1 MSFIRHGSDF
11 PIWLW
16 GGHFLFTLKPNGRN
30 KPMAKQ
36 LTIQHININELKPA
50 LYNPRK
56 WSDEAAKQLTESI
69 KRFGLVDPII
79 VNGAAARKNV
89 VIGGHFRLKIAKD
102 LGLKEVPVV
111 YIDIPDEAKEREL
124 NLRLNRN
131 TGEWDFELLKQF
143 DIDLLLDVGFDDQ
156 DLGDIWNDALET
168 DDDDFDVE
176 KAVKEAA
183 ETTIKL
189 GDLFQLG
196 KHRLICG
203 SSTDGAVIKRLVG
216 EHKPTMFYSDP
227 PYNIGLDYNKGV
239 GLKAGYGGT
248 TDDNKSETEYRS
260 FLSDILTASLPV
272 LGDDA
277 HIFMYCDQTYIG
289 LLQSLMVEHGLK
301 NRRVCLWIKNG
312 FNVVPQVAFNKG
324 YEPCIYATRGNP
336 YLSDT
341 SQNLTEILNKDIAS
355 GNRTIDDIIDLFDI
369 WLAKREAGQ
378 DYQHPT
384 QKPITLHEK
393 PLKRCTKVYDVV
405 LDVFGGSGSTLI
417 ACEQMLRTALLSE
430 LEPVFCQVIIDRWEA
445 LTSEKAVQL

>member
-1 MSFIRHGSDF
+1 MSDK
-11 PIWLW
+11 L
-16 GGHFLFTLKPNGRN
+16 N
-30 KPMAKQ
+30 
-36 LTIQHININELKPA
+36 IQHINITELNPA
-50 LYNPRK
+50 PYNPRK
-56 WSDEAAKQLTESI
+56 WSSHSTEQLTESI

-79 VNGAAARKNV
+79 VNGATERENI
-89 VIGGHFRLKIAKD
+89 VIGGHFRLKVAKD
-102 LGLKEVPVV
+102 LGFTEVPVV
-111 YIDIPDEAKEREL
+111 YVDIPDEAREKEL

-143 DIDLLLDVGFDDQ
+143 DIDLLLDVGFDDS

-176 KAVKEAA
+176 KAIKEAA
-183 ETTIKL
+183 STTIKL
-189 GDLFQLG
+189 GDMFQLG

-203 SSTDGAVIKRLVG
+203 SSTDSATIKRLVG
-216 EHKPTMFYSDP
+216 ELTPTIFYSDP

-248 TDDNKSETEYRS
+248 TNDSKSDAEYAS
-260 FLSDILTASLPV
+260 FLSDILKAALPV
-272 LGDDA
+272 LADNA
-277 HIFMYCDQTYIG
+277 HVFMYCDQTYIG
-289 LLQSLMVEHGLK
+289 LLQTLMAEHGLK

-336 YLSDT
+336 YLSDS

-355 GNRTIDDIIDLFDI
+355 GNRTIDDIVDLFDI

-378 DYQHPT
+378 DYEHPT
-384 QKPITLHEK
+384 QKPINLHEK
-393 PLKRCTKVYDVV
+393 PLKRCSKVGDIV

-417 ACEQMLRTALLSE
+417 ACEQMMRVALLSE
-430 LEPVFCQVIIDRWEA
+430 IEPVFCQVIIDRWEA
-445 LTSEKAVQL
+445 QTDQKAVKL

>member
-1 MSFIRHGSDF
+1 
-11 PIWLW
+11 
-16 GGHFLFTLKPNGRN
+16 
-30 KPMAKQ
+30 MAKQ
-36 LTIQHININELKPA
+36 LTIQHINITKLKPA
-50 LYNPRK
+50 LYNPRR
-56 WSDEAAKQLTESI
+56 WSDDQTAHLTESI
-69 KRFGLVDPII
+69 KRFGLVDPLI
-79 VNGAAARKNV
+79 VNSAPKRHNI

-102 LGLKEVPVV
+102 LGITEVPVV
-111 YIDIPDEAKEREL
+111 YIDTPDEAKEREL

-168 DDDDFDVE
+168 DDDDFDIE
-176 KAVKEAA
+176 KAVKEAV
-183 ETTIKL
+183 ETTIQL
-189 GDLFQLG
+189 GDMFQLG
-196 KHRLICG
+196 KHRLICA
-203 SSTDGAVIKRLVG
+203 SSTDPAAIKRLAG
-216 EHKPTMFYSDP
+216 DLQPTMFYSDP

-260 FLSDILTASLPV
+260 FLSDILAAALPT
-272 LGDDA
+272 LAGDA
-277 HIFMYCDQTYIG
+277 HVFMYCDQTYIG
-289 LLQSLMVEHGLK
+289 LLQALMVEHGLK

-324 YEPCIYATRGNP
+324 YEPCVYATRGTP
-336 YLSDT
+336 YLSDS

-355 GNRTIDDIIDLFDI
+355 GNRTADDIIDIFDI

-393 PLKRCTKVYDVV
+393 PLKRCTKVGDVV
-405 LDVFGGSGSTLI
+405 LDVFGGSGSTLM

-430 LEPVFCQVIIDRWEA
+430 IEPVFCQVIIDRWEA
-445 LTSEKAVQL
+445 LTGQKAVQL

>member
-1 MSFIRHGSDF
+1 
-11 PIWLW
+11 
-16 GGHFLFTLKPNGRN
+16 
-30 KPMAKQ
+30 MAKQ
-36 LTIQHININELKPA
+36 LTIQHINITELKPA
-50 LYNPRK
+50 LYNPRR
-56 WSDEAAKQLTESI
+56 WSDDQTAHLTESI
-69 KRFGLVDPII
+69 KRFGLVDPLI
-79 VNGAAARKNV
+79 VNGAGERKNI

-102 LGLKEVPVV
+102 LGLKEMPVV
-111 YIDIPDEAKEREL
+111 YVDIPDEAKEREL

-183 ETTIKL
+183 ETDIKL
-189 GDLFQLG
+189 GYLFQLG

-203 SSTDGAVIKRLVG
+203 SSTDPDTIKRLGG
-216 EHKPTMFYSDP
+216 ELKPTMFYSDP

-248 TDDNKSETEYRS
+248 TDDNKSEAEYRS
-260 FLSDILTASLPV
+260 FLSDILAASLPV
-272 LGDDA
+272 LADNA
-277 HIFMYCDQTYIG
+277 HVFMYCDQTYIG
-289 LLQSLMVEHGLK
+289 LLQALMVEQGLK

-355 GNRTIDDIIDLFDI
+355 GNRTIDDIIDIFDI

-393 PLKRCTKVYDVV
+393 PLKRCTKVGDAV
-405 LDVFGGSGSTLI
+405 LDVFGGSGSTLM

-430 LEPVFCQVIIDRWEA
+430 IEPVFCQVIIDRWEA
-445 LTSEKAVQL
+445 LTGQKAVQL

>member
-1 MSFIRHGSDF
+1 
-11 PIWLW
+11 
-16 GGHFLFTLKPNGRN
+16 
-30 KPMAKQ
+30 MAKQ
-36 LTIQHININELKPA
+36 LTIQHINITELKPA
-50 LYNPRK
+50 LYNPRR
-56 WSDEAAKQLTESI
+56 WSDDQTAHLTESI
-69 KRFGLVDPII
+69 KRFGLVDPLI
-79 VNGAAARKNV
+79 VNGAPERHNI

-102 LGLKEVPVV
+102 LSLKEVPVV
-111 YIDIPDEAKEREL
+111 YIDIPDEAKEKEL

-203 SSTDGAVIKRLVG
+203 SSTDATVIKRLAG
-216 EHKPTMFYSDP
+216 DQQPTMFYSDP

-248 TDDNKSETEYRS
+248 TNDNKSETEYRN
-260 FLSDILTASLPV
+260 FLSDILAASLPV
-272 LGDDA
+272 LADDT
-277 HIFMYCDQTYIG
+277 HVFMYCDQTYIG

-324 YEPCIYATRGNP
+324 YEPCIYATKGNP

-393 PLKRCTKVYDVV
+393 PLKRCTKVNDVV
-405 LDVFGGSGSTLI
+405 LDVFGGSGSTLM

-430 LEPVFCQVIIDRWEA
+430 IEPVFCQVIIDRWEA
-445 LTSEKAVQL
+445 LTGQKAVQL

>member
-1 MSFIRHGSDF
+1 
-11 PIWLW
+11 
-16 GGHFLFTLKPNGRN
+16 
-30 KPMAKQ
+30 MAKQ
-36 LTIQHININELKPA
+36 LTIQHINITELKPA
-50 LYNPRK
+50 LYNPRR
-56 WSDEAAKQLTESI
+56 WSDDQTAHLTESI
-69 KRFGLVDPII
+69 KRFGLVDPLI
-79 VNGAAARKNV
+79 VNSAPKRHNI

-143 DIDLLLDVGFDDQ
+143 DIDLLLDVGFDDN

-176 KAVKEAA
+176 KAVKEAS

-196 KHRLICG
+196 KHRLICA
-203 SSTDGAVIKRLVG
+203 SSTDPAAIKRLADDLQ
-216 EHKPTMFYSDP
+216 PTMFYSDP

-248 TDDNKSETEYRS
+248 TDDNKSEAEYRS
-260 FLSDILTASLPV
+260 FLSDILTASLPT
-272 LGDDA
+272 LANDA
-277 HIFMYCDQTYIG
+277 HVFMYCDQTYIG
-289 LLQSLMVEHGLK
+289 LLQALMAEHGLK

-312 FNVVPQVAFNKG
+312 FNVVPQVAFNKA
-324 YEPCIYATRGNP
+324 YEPCVYATRGNP
-336 YLSDT
+336 FLSST
-341 SQNLTEILNKDIAS
+341 SQNLTEILNKDIAT
-355 GNRTIDDIIDLFDI
+355 GNRSIDDIVDLFDV

-393 PLKRCTKVYDVV
+393 PLKRCTKVGDVV
-405 LDVFGGSGSTLI
+405 LDVFGGSGSTLM

-430 LEPVFCQVIIDRWEA
+430 IEPVFCQVIIDRWEA
-445 LTSEKAVQL
+445 LTGQKAVQL

>member
-1 MSFIRHGSDF
+1 
-11 PIWLW
+11 
-16 GGHFLFTLKPNGRN
+16 
-30 KPMAKQ
+30 MAKQ
-36 LTIQHININELKPA
+36 LTIQHINITELKPA

-56 WSDEAAKQLTESI
+56 WSDEATGQLTESI

-79 VNGAAARKNV
+79 VNSAEKRKNI

-102 LGLKEVPVV
+102 LGFTEVPVV
-111 YIDIPDEAKEREL
+111 YVDIPDEAKEREL

-143 DIDLLLDVGFDDQ
+143 DIDLLLDVGFDDN
-156 DLGDIWNDALET
+156 DLGEIWNDALET

-176 KAVKEAA
+176 KAVKEAT
-183 ETTIKL
+183 ETNIKP
-189 GDLFQLG
+189 GDMFRLG
-196 KHRLICG
+196 KHRLICA
-203 SSTDGAVIKRLVG
+203 SSTDPAAIKRLVG
-216 EHKPTMFYSDP
+216 DLKPSMFYSDP

-239 GLKAGYGGT
+239 GMKAGYGGT
-248 TDDNKSETEYRS
+248 TDDKKSDTDYAE
-260 FLSDILTASLPV
+260 FLNQILTVALPV
-272 LGDDA
+272 MSDDA
-277 HIFMYCDQTYIG
+277 HFFTYCDQNYIG
-289 LLQSLMVEHGLK
+289 LLQSLMAEHGLK

-324 YEPCIYATRGNP
+324 YEPCIYATLGNP
-336 YLSDT
+336 YLSNT

-355 GNRTIDDIIDLFDI
+355 GNRTIDDIIDLFDV

-393 PLKRCTKVYDVV
+393 PLKRCTKVGGVV
-405 LDVFGGSGSTLI
+405 LDVFGGSGSTLM

-445 LTSEKAVQL
+445 LSGQKAVQL

>member
-1 MSFIRHGSDF
+1 
-11 PIWLW
+11 
-16 GGHFLFTLKPNGRN
+16 
-30 KPMAKQ
+30 MAKQ
-36 LTIQHININELKPA
+36 LTIQHINITELKPA

-56 WSDEAAKQLTESI
+56 WSDEAIKQLTESI
-69 KRFGLVDPII
+69 KRFGLVDPVI
-79 VNGAAARKNV
+79 VNSTSERYNI

-111 YIDIPDEAKEREL
+111 YIDIPDEAKEKEL

-143 DIDLLLDVGFDDQ
+143 DIDLLLDVGFDDH

-183 ETTIKL
+183 ETDIKL

-196 KHRLICG
+196 KHSLICG
-203 SSTDGAVIKRLVG
+203 SSTDPDTIKRLAG
-216 EHKPTMFYSDP
+216 ELKPTMFYSDP

-239 GLKAGYGGT
+239 GLKAGYGGK
-248 TDDNKSETEYRS
+248 TDDSKSEVEYRD
-260 FLSDILTASLPV
+260 FLNDILTASLPV
-272 LGDDA
+272 LAGDA

-289 LLQSLMVEHGLK
+289 LLQSLMAEQGLK

-324 YEPCIYATRGNP
+324 YEPCIYATKGNP

-355 GNRTIDDIIDLFDI
+355 GNRTIDDIIDIFDI

-393 PLKRCTKVYDVV
+393 PLKRCTKVGDAV
-405 LDVFGGSGSTLI
+405 LDVFGGSGSTLM
-417 ACEQMLRTALLSE
+417 ACEQMKRTALLSE

-445 LTSEKAVQL
+445 LTGQKAVQL